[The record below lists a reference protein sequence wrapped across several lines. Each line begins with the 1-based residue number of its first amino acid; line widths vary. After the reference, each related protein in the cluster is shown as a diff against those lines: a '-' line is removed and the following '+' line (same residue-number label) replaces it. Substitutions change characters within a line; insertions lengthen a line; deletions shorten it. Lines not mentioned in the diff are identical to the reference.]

1 MNMNFVDE
9 ILGECESIIA
19 ETENIAEDFSGDQ
32 LDDMDFSYIR
42 DSAEELQSLVVALSE
57 NKSMSGDMLE
67 ELDEQSITLYQ
78 NIKYMSQEAYEAYT
92 TEAMQS
98 FDYMKASIDAIRNIV
113 LNMQPK

>member
-1 MNMNFVDE
+1 MNTNFVNE
-9 ILGECESIIA
+9 ILEECESIIA
-19 ETENIAEDFSGDQ
+19 ETENIAEEFSGDQ
-32 LDDMDFSYIR
+32 LDDMDFSDIR

-57 NKSMSGDMLE
+57 NKSMSPDMLE

-78 NIKYMSQEAYEAYT
+78 NIKYMSQEAYTDEVI
-92 TEAMQS
+92 QS